1 MRDVCAPLPL
11 VEVYGVGVADAKAA
25 AHESA
30 HPRRHARRRRGH
42 PCRDRRHG
50 KAPRHRPQDREH
62 ARKICREGLSPG
74 RAFEGLVAEVE
85 GQFAGMC
92 LYLPVF
98 STWVGETR
106 RLHTR
111 PRRRRALPRHEDRRG
126 ADPARRTDRPR
137 ARGASHLRLAVDLDN
152 TRAQAF
158 YERLGVAHYADD
170 RIHAAYGEAFDRLS
184 EGDER

>member
-1 MRDVCAPLPL
+1 MSLLIRDATP
-11 VEVYGVGVADAKAA
+11 ADAEAIHAA
-25 AHESA
+25 IVAMGELLGTAHKIESTPEILA
-30 HPRRHARRRRGH
+30 S
-42 PCRDRRHG
+42 
-50 KAPRHRPQDREH
+50 
-62 ARKICREGLSPG
+62 EGLAPG
-74 RAFEGLVAEVE
+74 RAFEGLVAEVD
-85 GQFAGMC
+85 GQYAGMC

-98 STWVGETR
+98 STWLGKPGVYIQDLYVDERFRGMKIGEALIR
-106 RLHTR
+106 RV
-111 PRRRRALPRHEDRRG
+111 
-126 ADPARRTDRPR
+126 ARIGR

>member
-1 MRDVCAPLPL
+1 MSTSGLSIRDATP
-11 VEVYGVGVADAKAA
+11 ADAEAI
-25 AHESA
+25 
-30 HPRRHARRRRGH
+30 
-42 PCRDRRHG
+42 HG
-50 KAPRHRPQDREH
+50 AILALGEVLGTAK
-62 ARKICREGLSPG
+62 KIASTPDILAREGLAHG
-74 RAFEGLVAEVE
+74 RAFEGLVAEVD

-98 STWVGETR
+98 STWLGRPGIYVQDLYIDDRFRGIKIGEALIR
-106 RLHTR
+106 RV
-111 PRRRRALPRHEDRRG
+111 
-126 ADPARRTDRPR
+126 ARIGR

-158 YERLGVAHYADD
+158 YERLGVTHYADD

>member
-1 MRDVCAPLPL
+1 MSPRFLIRDATP
-11 VEVYGVGVADAKAA
+11 ADAPAIHAA
-25 AHESA
+25 IRAMGELLGTAH
-30 HPRRHARRRRGH
+30 
-42 PCRDRRHG
+42 
-50 KAPRHRPQDREH
+50 
-62 ARKICREGLSPG
+62 KIASTPEVLAREGLAPG
-74 RAFEGLVAEVE
+74 RAFEGLVAEVD

-98 STWVGETR
+98 STWLGKPGIYIQDLFVDEKYRGMKIGEALIR
-106 RLHTR
+106 RV
-111 PRRRRALPRHEDRRG
+111 
-126 ADPARRTDRPR
+126 ARIGR
-137 ARGASHLRLAVDLDN
+137 ARGANHLRLAVDLDN